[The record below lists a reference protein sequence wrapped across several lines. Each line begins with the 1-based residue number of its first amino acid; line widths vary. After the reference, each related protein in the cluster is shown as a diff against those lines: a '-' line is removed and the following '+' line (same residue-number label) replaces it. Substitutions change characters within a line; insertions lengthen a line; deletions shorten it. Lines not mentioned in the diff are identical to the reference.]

1 MQAEELFDSITGGG
15 ELKAGTAGVTHGSAL
30 RGVMGQLKAGGM
42 SVVEIIKLIPL
53 IVDLIQEYGPVVAEI
68 VKKIRE
74 KFAAK

>member
-1 MQAEELFDSITGGG
+1 MDDAFDAILATDDTV
-15 ELKAGTAGVTHGSAL
+15 EIKAAGVTHGGAL
-30 RGVMGQLKAGGM
+30 RGVMSELKAGGM
-42 SVVEIIKLIPL
+42 GVIEIIKLIPF